1 MSIFAFLQRLLEAL
15 LYFANKSDQRK
26 RAEVQADAEKQE
38 ERIDN
43 APVDYFNEHFNGVR
57 SDSGELQSTGDDT
70 ASKASATEPEEK
82 R

>member
-1 MSIFAFLQRLLEAL
+1 MSILAFLQRLLEAL

-57 SDSGELQSTGDDT
+57 SNSDGVSEGSNDT
-70 ASKASATEPEEK
+70 AGKTTVTKPENK